1 MQTINKEQILLIL
14 KKAWE
19 LTSTKPLL
27 KKDIEKFTKTDW
39 EFTALEI
46 EELLKV
52 YGLKIT
58 GESIVGLLEKNISN
72 RNTAIYIL
80 AIFIL
85 KKEDDLSSLEL
96 IKLDNFKISKH
107 YFLNK
112 LLLKLNANT
121 NIQSQSDS
129 LNFAE
134 NDPNNDVNR
143 KRNYEVIFKYI
154 LSFILIFVFIILMIP
169 KNISLKND
177 NIKLS
182 FTFPKGK
189 AIPATVLFQ
198 YDISSY
204 SYDSAYFD
212 YGDGKKVKLL
222 TNKGVFRHTYTAPR
236 ELTPILYVD
245 NLKKEFP
252 MIIPSDGW
260 FAIAGSG
267 KKLHYYKKN
276 EENINGVL
284 HLSPNKVPAN
294 VLDAEGHYLTAF
306 INISDFDFDCDNLEF
321 ETMVKNPIEEG
332 GIRCFDIGIDLV
344 GVHNGKKGVI
354 SFNILEPTCT
364 EYSRIKI
371 GDTEIGYN
379 SPITN
384 PKPPLKGFDTSK
396 WIKIKFT
403 TKNKVL
409 NIYANGELL
418 YTLPYT
424 GYVGKLKFIQI
435 AFLGS
440 GSVDWVQ
447 IKNTEGKILLKS
459 DF

>member
-1 MQTINKEQILLIL
+1 MQVINKEQILMIL

-58 GESIVGLLEKNISN
+58 GESIVGLLEKTISN
-72 RNTAIYIL
+72 RNTTIYVL

-112 LLLKLNANT
+112 LLLKLNPNFS
-121 NIQSQSDS
+121 NQSDS
-129 LNFAE
+129 LNFVE
-134 NDPNNDVNR
+134 NSSNNNVNR
-143 KRNYEVIFKYI
+143 KWHYGVLLKYI
-154 LSFILIFVFIILMIP
+154 LPFILFIVFIILTIP
-169 KNISLKND
+169 KNVSPKND
-177 NIKLS
+177 DIKLS

-189 AIPATVLFQ
+189 AIPATVLYE

-204 SYDSAYFD
+204 SYDSAFFD

-236 ELTPILYVD
+236 ELAPILYVD

-252 MIIPSDGW
+252 MILPSDGW

-267 KKLHYYKKN
+267 NRLHYYKKN
-276 EENINGVL
+276 EENINGIL

-306 INISDFDFDCDNLEF
+306 INISDFNFDCDNIEF

-332 GIRCFDIGIDLV
+332 GIRCFDVGLDLV
-344 GVHNGKKGVI
+344 GVYKGKKGVI
-354 SFNILEPTCT
+354 SFNILEPKCT

-379 SPITN
+379 SSVIN

-403 TKNKVL
+403 TKNRVL
-409 NIYANGELL
+409 NIYTNGELL
-418 YTLPYT
+418 YTLPYK
-424 GYVGKLKFIQI
+424 GKVGKLKFIQI
-435 AFLGS
+435 SFLGS

-447 IKNTEGKILLKS
+447 IKNAEGKNLLKS